1 MQGVGIRPQKYQNVP
16 LFGKGSPPVGK
27 PLDQFLK
34 VLGDFMRTI
43 ILQKGFKFD
52 MIRFTD

>member
-1 MQGVGIRPQKYQNVP
+1 VEIRPQKYQNVP

-34 VLGDFMRTI
+34 VLGDFMCTI

-52 MIRFTD
+52 MIRFTG